1 VNLYLP
7 EKYPVLK
14 GQGKG
19 LGFCTVWSDPEHL
32 LQKTPELKQKVQLI
46 GTLYSPEGVNIMLRN
61 LALNPDITKLIIWSK
76 GELSQTAYGNRGVKI
91 LKNLWDKKGLK
102 DVNFDLHSEFDKQV
116 LKKIINN
123 VDLIDFSDLELED
136 AVEKVSQLKPE
147 DKYMDSQSFKEHKP
161 KSGQVYPSEQTG
173 FLVRGTSVV
182 NTWLRAVSNVMRFG
196 LVKKTEYGNKMR
208 ELGQLNWVIEQGDI
222 SNPKIPDWPKKVL
235 DQIGLKQESMEEYFD
250 EFLSSNLPE
259 GTVYTYGQRLRSYP
273 NKEIAFDQVEEIIDH
288 LNRVPYTRR
297 AVGTTLYPPIDK
309 QASSPPCINQVQFL
323 LIDEKLTMF
332 VLARSH
338 DLFKAAIPN
347 AYGLLAL
354 QDYVCKE
361 TDCKPG
367 PLSISSISAHIYEE
381 DWEDALDL
389 IECQRW
395 GRDPELGFD
404 AMHTGDP
411 RGNVLVRVENKD
423 IVVTHVSPSGKPLKE
438 YRQDGTKPKA
448 ALKLAK
454 KLERDQVISRIGH
467 ALDIG
472 EQLGRA
478 EDAVKL
484 GKEFKQDRELKVD
497 NKKNG

>member
-1 VNLYLP
+1 MELYLP

-14 GQGKG
+14 GQGQG

-32 LQKTPELKQKVQLI
+32 LQRTPQLKEKVSLL

-61 LALNPDITKLIIWSK
+61 LALNPGITKLIIWGK
-76 GELSQTAYGNRGVKI
+76 GELSQTAYGDRGTKV
-91 LKNLWDKKGLK
+91 LKALWNKEDISGV
-102 DVNFDLHSEFDKQV
+102 DFDLHPEFDKKV
-116 LKKIINN
+116 LNKIIDN

-136 AVEKVSQLKPE
+136 SVNKLNELKPRP
-147 DKYMDSQSFKEHKP
+147 KYMESQSFPEHEP
-161 KSGQVYPSEQTG
+161 ESGQVYPSEQTG
-173 FLVRGTSVV
+173 FLVRDISVV
-182 NTWLRAVSNVMRFG
+182 DTWLKVISNIMRFG
-196 LVKKTEYGNKMR
+196 LVKKTEYGNEMR
-208 ELGQLNWVIEQGDI
+208 ELGQVNWVIENG
-222 SNPKIPDWPKKVL
+222 NLKEPKIPDWQDKVL
-235 DQIGLKQESMEEYFD
+235 DKIGLKQESMEEYFD
-250 EFLSSNLPE
+250 EFLSPKLPE
-259 GTVYTYGQRLRSYP
+259 GTVYTYGQRLRAYP
-273 NKEIAFDQVEEIIDH
+273 AKDKKVDQIEEMIDH

-297 AVGTTLYPPIDK
+297 AVGTTLYPPVDK
-309 QASSPPCINQVQFL
+309 QAGSPPCIDQVQFL
-323 LIDEKLTMF
+323 LIDGKLDMF

-354 QDYVCKE
+354 QDYVCRKTKCE
-361 TDCKPG
+361 AG
-367 PLSISSISAHIYEE
+367 PLSIASISAHIYEE
-381 DWEDALDL
+381 DWEDALNL

-395 GRDPELGFD
+395 GRDPDLGFD
-404 AMHTGDP
+404 AMHTADP
-411 RGNVLVRVENKD
+411 RGNVLVRVESSD

-484 GKEFKQDRELKVD
+484 GKEFRQDKELKIG
-497 NKKNG
+497 KG